1 MRVLPML
8 TAAVAGILTLAG
20 SGAQAAGPSQTLGV
34 VLRGDDAATE
44 RQPYYRVAKPI
55 TVHIGG
61 DAARFTSL
69 KVTAHGPG
77 GESVAAPLTRSG
89 DAFSGNMQLF
99 APGVWTLALTTQ
111 IGTLANVPLHVVTD
125 DAADLAARIAFGL
138 AAIAI
143 AAGVMLIYRAAR
155 RPHRRLTD
163 VMRRS

>member
-8 TAAVAGILTLAG
+8 TAVVVGVLTFAG
-20 SGAQAAGPSQTLGV
+20 SGAQAAGPPQTLGV
-34 VLRGDDAATE
+34 VLHGEDAATE
-44 RQPYYRVAKPI
+44 RQPYYRAAKPI
-55 TVHIGG
+55 MVRIGG
-61 DAARFTSL
+61 DAARFASL
-69 KVTAHGPG
+69 KVTAHGPS

-111 IGTLANVPLHVVTD
+111 IGTLANVPLHVVTE

-143 AAGVMLIYRAAR
+143 AAGLMLIYGAAH
-155 RPHRRLTD
+155 RPRRRLTD
-163 VMRRS
+163 ATRRS